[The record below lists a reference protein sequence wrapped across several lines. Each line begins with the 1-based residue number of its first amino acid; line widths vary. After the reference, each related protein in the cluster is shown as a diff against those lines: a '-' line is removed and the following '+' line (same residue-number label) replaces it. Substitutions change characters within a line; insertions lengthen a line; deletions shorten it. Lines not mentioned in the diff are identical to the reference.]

1 MSFYSPQ
8 HQAKPSGDS
17 ASAKVEYPATFHF
30 RVIVEPGAFVES
42 ELAAMLAAYKVTEPL
57 AASRASSAGRYQAYS
72 VSVEIQ
78 SQDELHAFDAALK
91 QVSGVRMVL

>member
-17 ASAKVEYPATFHF
+17 APTKVEYPAIFHF
-30 RVIVEPGAFVES
+30 RVIVEPGAFNRT
-42 ELAAMLAAYKVTEPL
+42 ELDAALAAYKVTAPL
-57 AASRASSAGRYQAYS
+57 AVSRASSAGRYQAYS

-78 SQDELHAFDAALK
+78 SQEALHVFDAALK
-91 QVSGVRMVL
+91 QVPGVRMVL